1 MSKILSQQLN
11 NLLLMKTKIILI
23 LILSIG
29 LVFRISGLNW
39 DQGKHL
45 HPDERF
51 LTMVLGDIK
60 IPQNIAQY
68 IDPQKSTLNPYNQGY
83 SFYVYG
89 SLPLNLVKFIGVFLK
104 QDSYDQIYLVGR
116 IITILLDTLVI
127 LLIYLI
133 CKNIFNTKVALI
145 SAFLYSIC
153 VLPIQLSRFYTVDP
167 FLNFFIILSFYFLIK
182 ISKKQHQLVS
192 LFCLSISFSLAL
204 TSKITAVYFLVVI
217 FIFFVLNFKNDLKK
231 LVKYG
236 LTFLFLTVILVRFL
250 QPQFFSNGNYFD
262 WHINP
267 QFLNNLNELKSWDKN
282 PSFPPAIQWIKV
294 KPIWFPF
301 KNISIWGLGLPFSLL
316 FIISLGFCLVSI
328 FKNRSQNSLYL
339 AISIFWI
346 IFLFILQG
354 SQSVSTMRYFL
365 PIYPFICLTTGFF
378 LNYIF
383 KKNII
388 IIPIIGLLIIYP
400 LMFALIAT
408 KMHTRVSASEWIYK
422 NIPPGSVIA
431 TEYWDDPLPI
441 SLNNNDYNKYQ
452 ILELNVASLEDNQKM
467 DNLMSE
473 IDKSDYLILSSN
485 RFYKPIPENF
495 DIFPQ
500 TTRYYQSLFD
510 GTLGFKKIAE
520 FTSYPCLFNFCLND
534 DSSEEAFTVYDHPK
548 VIIFQKVLHTGQ

>member
-1 MSKILSQQLN
+1 
-11 NLLLMKTKIILI
+11 MKTKIILI